1 MWTPPVNES
10 AELVSGPSSWFITVS
25 SLPGPFER
33 GVVLKLC
40 AEEEVGQLAEGT
52 EHDAVHYGEVA
63 QIWSAP
69 VKKERVML
77 PRFDIFG

>member
-1 MWTPPVNES
+1 M
-10 AELVSGPSSWFITVS
+10 S

-33 GVVLKLC
+33 GVVLQLC

-52 EHDAVHYGEVA
+52 EDDAIHNGEVA

-69 VKKERVML
+69 VKKERVKL
-77 PRFDIFG
+77 PRSGALL